1 MRFRIT
7 LPSVRFPPIANIRL
21 RLTVRREQRVGFHL
35 SQSLRKL
42 LVLMT
47 ERDLQMRG
55 RLAAD
60 LSLFNGYHPDMQ
72 VVHEENASVL
82 ERLVEEHGWPTSAIV
97 GEDGADAA
105 WLIAQHAIG
114 LPDFQRKCLRLL
126 QEAASSGAVPAW
138 RAAMLLDRV
147 CVFEG
152 KLQVYG
158 TQFDWDEHGV
168 MSPRPIADAESVDE
182 RRAAI
187 GLPPLAEATAL
198 QRQQTEGQPKGGN
211 HHERQR
217 EIGEWAKSV
226 GWR

>member
-1 MRFRIT
+1 
-7 LPSVRFPPIANIRL
+7 
-21 RLTVRREQRVGFHL
+21 
-35 SQSLRKL
+35 
-42 LVLMT
+42 
-47 ERDLQMRG
+47 
-55 RLAAD
+55 
-60 LSLFNGYHPDMQ
+60 MQ
-72 VVHEENASVL
+72 AVHEENASVL

-138 RAAMLLDRV
+138 QVAMLLDRI
-147 CVFEG
+147 CVWEG

-158 TQFDWDEHGV
+158 TNFDWDEHGV
-168 MSPRPIADAESVDE
+168 MSPRPIADPESVDE

-187 GLPPLAEATAL
+187 GLPPLAAATAL
-198 QRQQTEGQPKGGN
+198 KRRETAGQPKPIDYLA
-211 HHERQR
+211 RQR
-217 EIGEWAKSV
+217 EMEEWAKSV